1 MRGAF
6 FLVPRLLLSQL
17 ISNYCPRARTLPPS
31 VIEIEIRDKK
41 HRLGLQLEHKYAVGK
56 PKPRSGSEADVVLIY
71 SVRLCIFQEI

>member
-17 ISNYCPRARTLPPS
+17 ISNYCPRARSLPPA

-41 HRLGLQLEHKYAVGK
+41 HRLGLQLERKYAVGK
-56 PKPRSGSEADVVLIY
+56 PKPRSGSEPDVVLIY